1 MTDEADKPRRGRTGK
16 RMMYLNPLPSSEPT
30 QDGSDRTAV
39 VAEFAKRVQRRMI
52 MKSWNQSDLARQA
65 SVFLSEKA
73 GKRKNMGRDR
83 FSHYVR
89 GINLPTPAQPWESG
103 RASCGERV

>member
-83 FSHYVR
+83 S
-89 GINLPTPAQPWESG
+89 E
-103 RASCGERV
+103 ERRVGKACVSTFRSRWSPYN

>member
-1 MTDEADKPRRGRTGK
+1 
-16 RMMYLNPLPSSEPT
+16 MMYLNPLPSSEPT

-52 MKSWNQSDLARQA
+52 LKSWNQSDLAQQA

-73 GKRKNMGRDR
+73 GKRKNMGRD
-83 FSHYVR
+83 SVTHNVR
-89 GINLPTPAQPWESG
+89 GLNLPTPAPTWALPKEIGRESG
-103 RASCGERV
+103 EDKVGQDVMD